1 MAKDNMF
8 LGKARGSV
16 GDVVFYQLDGQQV
29 ARSRNRNPRNPKT
42 APQLFQRGIMASIT
56 ALYSAGKQLFDHSF
70 EGYPVGAANQRE
82 FTSRNSRLLRS
93 YVSSDLAGNTTE
105 AEQLARI
112 IGPKTQSPVGFAGLM
127 VARGTYP
134 MAVFSY
140 TAGAA
145 GSTDTNKWNL
155 PAALTNEKCNEYAAR
170 VGLIAGDY
178 YTFCGFYQDDGA
190 DPVLY
195 RVESAGN
202 NWAAIQ
208 TRQHFWWIRLG
219 VKSSFIESTVAV
231 AGKKVGDIFFLDT
244 YSPDIMTDDIEAG
257 ALSFDFDL
265 PGMVNSAYDAIFGT
279 IGLIRSRLDSGL
291 RSNSDLVWS
300 AVNARFGIVSS
311 WALQAWEQGT
321 EAVGNSRLI
330 LEGGGF

>member
-16 GDVVFYQLDGQQV
+16 GDVVFYQLDGQQI

-42 APQLFQRGIMASIT
+42 APQLYQRGIMASIT
-56 ALYSAGKQLFDHSF
+56 SLYSAGKQLFDHSF
-70 EGYPVGAANQRE
+70 EGFPVGAANQRE
-82 FTSRNSRLLRS
+82 FTSRNARLLRS
-93 YVSSDLAGNTTE
+93 LVSSDLDQNTA
-105 AEQLARI
+105 AESQLGRVVA
-112 IGPKTQSPVGFAGLM
+112 PKTQSPIGFAGLI

-140 TAGAA
+140 TAGAE
-145 GSTDTNKWNL
+145 GSTETNKWNL
-155 PAALTNEKCNEYAAR
+155 PAALSNEKCAEYAAR
-170 VGLIAGDY
+170 VGLVAGDY
-178 YTFCGFYQDDGA
+178 FTFCGFYQDEGA
-190 DPVLY
+190 DPVIY
-195 RVESAGN
+195 RVTGAESQWAG
-202 NWAAIQ
+202 IQ

-219 VKSSFIESTVAV
+219 VKSSFIESQDPV

-244 YSPDIMTDDIEAG
+244 YSPDVLTDDIEAG

-265 PGMVNSAYDAIFGT
+265 PGMVNSAYDDIFGT

-291 RSNSDLVWS
+291 RSNSELVWS

-311 WALQAWEQGT
+311 YALQAWEQGT

>member
-16 GDVVFYQLDGQQV
+16 GDVVFYQLDGQQI

-42 APQLFQRGIMASIT
+42 APQLYQRGIMSSIT

-82 FTSRNSRLLRS
+82 FTSRNARLLRS
-93 YVSSDLAGNTTE
+93 LVSSDLDQATAVE
-105 AEQLARI
+105 EQLARI
-112 IGPKTQSPVGFAGLM
+112 VAPKTQSPIGFAGLI

-134 MAVFSY
+134 MAVFAY
-140 TAGAA
+140 TAGTS
-145 GSTDTNKWNL
+145 GSTETNKWGL
-155 PAALTNEKCNEYAAR
+155 PAALSNEKCAAYAAR
-170 VGLIAGDY
+170 VGLVAGDY
-178 YTFCGFYQDDGA
+178 FTFCGYYQDDGA

-195 RVESAGN
+195 RVAGAESEWAG
-202 NWAAIQ
+202 IQ
-208 TRQHFWWIRLG
+208 TRQHFWWIRMG
-219 VKSSFIESTVAV
+219 VKSAFITSQDAV

-244 YSPDIMTDDIEAG
+244 YSPDILTDEIEAG
-257 ALSFDFDL
+257 ALDFDFDL
-265 PGMVNSAYDAIFGT
+265 PSMVNSAYDTIYGT

-291 RSNSDLVWS
+291 RSNSELVWS

-311 WALQAWEQGT
+311 YALQAWEQGT

>member
-16 GDVVFYQLDGQQV
+16 GDVVFYQLDGQQI

-42 APQLFQRGIMASIT
+42 APQLYQRGIMASIT

-82 FTSRNSRLLRS
+82 FTSRNARLLRS
-93 YVSSDLAGNTTE
+93 LVSSDLDQNTA
-105 AEQLARI
+105 AEDQLARVI
-112 IGPKTQSPVGFAGLM
+112 APKTQSPIGFAGLI
-127 VARGTYP
+127 VARGNYP

-140 TAGAA
+140 TAGES

-155 PAALTNEKCNEYAAR
+155 PAALANEKCSEYAAR

-178 YTFCGFYQDDGA
+178 FTFCGFYQDDGA

-195 RVESAGN
+195 RVAGAGSS
-202 NWAAIQ
+202 WEAIQ

-219 VKSSFIESTVAV
+219 VKSSFIESNDAV

-244 YSPDIMTDDIEAG
+244 YSPDILTDDIAAG

-265 PGMVNSAYDAIFGT
+265 PSMVNSEFDAIFGT
-279 IGLIRSRLDSGL
+279 IGLIRSRLDSDR
-291 RSNSDLVWS
+291 RSNSELVWS

-311 WALQAWEQGT
+311 YALQAWEQGT